1 MSLRARIFLTAGMV
15 MVGHVTYAQNSMQPR
30 VLGLGGNG
38 ATVQDIRGFAW
49 NPAGL
54 TGMRDWDFAV
64 TSYTGLTSET
74 AGFVFHS
81 VAVGKRFL
89 GNEAL
94 GLEFAPGAQLG
105 FVFPPTLS
113 VGGDNTP
120 VTNER
125 RLEYQEPV
133 SVAYAHRFSEALS
146 AGLGLRYRSE
156 EVSDTQV
163 SLVPGDSIPL
173 IPVTSG
179 QKVRGETLAG
189 DAGLMWQPAEH
200 LSVGLTGRNLLR
212 LQKTRLPDSLQQYAL
227 PDARRLEAG
236 LGFRPSPALLLA
248 ATVSTNGTGSA
259 GLEWA
264 PGAGLRLRGAGYWS
278 KREQPF
284 VDAVS
289 AGLGWTYEILDLEVG
304 YIHYTSA
311 SASTGDF
318 QASEFDVERIATVDL
333 NPYAGDRVSFSVKA
347 MFGNVRES
355 LARIERVSI
364 DRSVYPSSFEMF
376 AYRPIGTATV
386 RNLSGKPIR
395 ARVSFYVDRFMDAP
409 TESAP
414 VTLEPGGTA
423 EVDLMA
429 IFNERVAAVT
439 SAQISEASVSV
450 AATLTETLDD
460 RRQVALVIRGRN
472 DWDGSAESLRFF
484 VTPDDPDVLRA
495 SRDMLL
501 QNSAALAGASA
512 TSELFLKARV
522 ILQSFAGK
530 LLYVNDPKLST
541 DYVQYPAETL
551 RLRGGD
557 CDDMTVCFASLLSSV
572 GISTA
577 FVDVV
582 PPSAPEK
589 SHVYLLFDTG
599 LEPRYGSSI
608 SENPKRY
615 VVRKGKSGKE
625 TVWIP
630 IETTV
635 ISKGFDEAWTAG
647 AQAYFDDVELGLG
660 VARGW
665 VRIYDVN

>member
-1 MSLRARIFLTAGMV
+1 MHFGLRICLT
-15 MVGHVTYAQNSMQPR
+15 VGLLMDGVGTYAQTSMQPR

-38 ATVQDIRGFAW
+38 ATVRDIRGFSW

-74 AGFVFHS
+74 AGFVFHG
-81 VAVGKRFL
+81 VAVGKRFF

-94 GLEFAPGAQLG
+94 GLEFAPGAQLS
-105 FVFPPTLS
+105 FLFPASLS
-113 VGGDNTP
+113 IGGDNTP

-125 RLEYQEPV
+125 RVEYREPV
-133 SVAYAHRFSEALS
+133 SLAFAHRFSERFSL
-146 AGLGLRYRSE
+146 GLGLRYRSE
-156 EVSDTQV
+156 NVSDTQV

-173 IPVTSG
+173 IPVTSE
-179 QKVRGETLAG
+179 QTTVGETVAG
-189 DAGLMWQPAEH
+189 D
-200 LSVGLTGRNLLR
+200 LSVLWRPEERLSISVTGRNLIR
-212 LQKTRLPDSLQQYAL
+212 FQKTQLPDSLEPYAL
-227 PDARRLEAG
+227 PDARALEAS
-236 LGFRPSPALLLA
+236 LAFQPASPVTLA
-248 ATVSTNGTGSA
+248 AGLATNGTGSA
-259 GLEWA
+259 ALEWI
-264 PGAGLRLRGAGYWS
+264 PGSGLALRAAAYLS
-278 KREQPF
+278 RRETPF
-284 VDAVS
+284 VYAVS
-289 AGLGWTYEILDLEVG
+289 AALGWTYEILDLEVG
-304 YIHYTSA
+304 YIRYTNA
-311 SASTGDF
+311 SASSGDF
-318 QASEFDVERIATVDL
+318 QASDFDATRITAVDV

-347 MFGNVRES
+347 IFGNVRES
-355 LARIERVSI
+355 LARIERVNV
-364 DRSVYPSSFEMF
+364 DRSVYPSSFELF

-386 RNLSGKPIR
+386 RNLSDKPVR
-395 ARVSFYVDRFMDAP
+395 ARVSFYVDRYMDAP

-414 VTLEPGGTA
+414 VTLDPGGTA

-439 SAQISEASVSV
+439 STQINEASVTV
-450 AATLTETLDD
+450 NATLTETYDD
-460 RRQVALVIRGRN
+460 RRQVAVVIRGRN
-472 DWDGSAESLRFF
+472 EWDGSAESLRFF

-495 SRDMLL
+495 SRDLL
-501 QNSAALAGASA
+501 LENSGLLTGA
-512 TSELFLKARV
+512 TTTTELFLKSRL
-522 ILQSFAGK
+522 IIQSFAGK
-530 LLYVNDPKLST
+530 LLYVNDPKLSS

-572 GISTA
+572 GVSTA

-599 LEPRYGSSI
+599 LEPRYGSSV

-615 VVRKGKSGKE
+615 VVRKGRSGKE

-635 ISKGFDEAWTAG
+635 ISEGFDEAWTAG
-647 AQAYFDDVELGLG
+647 AQNYFDDVELGLG
-660 VARGW
+660 IVKGW
-665 VRIYDVN
+665 VRIHDVN